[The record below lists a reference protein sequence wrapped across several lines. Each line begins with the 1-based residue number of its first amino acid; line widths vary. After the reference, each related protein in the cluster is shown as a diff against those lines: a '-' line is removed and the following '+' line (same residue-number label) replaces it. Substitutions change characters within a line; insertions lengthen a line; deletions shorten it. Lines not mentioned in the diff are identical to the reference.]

1 MWEIIS
7 ELLLHFGESVGSA
20 VFSYCPV
27 SEHSNSTLQGL
38 GLLLLQE
45 EDDVLLI
52 AEFSSAGVLECS

>member
-1 MWEIIS
+1 
-7 ELLLHFGESVGSA
+7 LLLHFGESVGSA

-52 AEFSSAGVLECS
+52 AEFSSAGALECS